1 MTSPEW
7 MVALSLCVSVNAEI
21 FFDPIA
27 LRDAKSICGR
37 CPAQTACL
45 TYALADRDLV
55 GVWGGTTEKD
65 RDKLR
70 RAAA

>member
-7 MVALSLCVSVNAEI
+7 MADAQCVSVNPET

-27 LRDAKSICGR
+27 LRDAKAICGR

-45 TYALADRDLV
+45 TYALSDPHLY
-55 GVWGGTTEKD
+55 GIWGGTTELD
-65 RDKLR
+65 RDRLR
-70 RAAA
+70 AS